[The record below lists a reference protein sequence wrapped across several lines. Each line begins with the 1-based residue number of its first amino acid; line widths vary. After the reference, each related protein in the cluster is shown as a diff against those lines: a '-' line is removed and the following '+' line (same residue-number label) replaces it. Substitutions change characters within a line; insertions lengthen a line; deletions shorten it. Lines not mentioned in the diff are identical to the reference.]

1 MSGWRGWLKQVIFCI
16 CFLEFLYQILP
27 GKKWQ
32 KYLKFTGG
40 LVFVLVLFQ
49 PVLQFFSL
57 DGKLEQAAWKWQIR
71 EESVQLQ
78 EAQKE
83 LEDAGFKVIS
93 SFQYDDS
100 VASGNVI
107 NTTPSAG
114 TKAEKGSTVTM
125 LVSQGTDKKTVPD
138 VRGMADATAQST
150 IKNYGF
156 NVGTVTYDYS
166 DSVEK
171 GMVISQ
177 TVTPGGKAAAGT
189 TISITVSNG
198 PKPEEKIDI
207 QSFVGQQESA
217 LKSWAS
223 QNGLYTNVSDS
234 QYSSSYAK
242 GCIISMSPSSGN
254 ISKGGTISYVVSL
267 GAKPQEPTNGG
278 TTGDNNN
285 QNGSNTNDGTT
296 TGQ

>member
-1 MSGWRGWLKQVIFCI
+1 MS
-16 CFLEFLYQILP
+16 E
-27 GKKWQ
+27 
-32 KYLKFTGG
+32 T
-40 LVFVLVLFQ
+40 
-49 PVLQFFSL
+49 
-57 DGKLEQAAWKWQIR
+57 
-71 EESVQLQ
+71 

-100 VASGNVI
+100 VVSCNVI

-177 TVTPGGKAAAGT
+177 TVTPGSKAAAGT

-207 QSFVGQQESA
+207 FDKDYDETIGRQTT
-217 LKSWAS
+217 LLAS
-223 QNGLYTNVSDS
+223 NIAETRKFSVKTPEIVVNVNPDRADLVDIQVIDGRKCLVIPIDEEVEVNGIAVN
-234 QYSSSYAK
+234 AK
-242 GCIISMSPSSGN
+242 
-254 ISKGGTISYVVSL
+254 
-267 GAKPQEPTNGG
+267 
-278 TTGDNNN
+278 
-285 QNGSNTNDGTT
+285 
-296 TGQ
+296 

>member
-1 MSGWRGWLKQVIFCI
+1 MS
-16 CFLEFLYQILP
+16 E
-27 GKKWQ
+27 
-32 KYLKFTGG
+32 T
-40 LVFVLVLFQ
+40 
-49 PVLQFFSL
+49 
-57 DGKLEQAAWKWQIR
+57 
-71 EESVQLQ
+71 
-78 EAQKE
+78 EAQKD

-198 PKPEEKIDI
+198 PKPEEKIGRERPH
-207 QSFVGQQESA
+207 S
-217 LKSWAS
+217 
-223 QNGLYTNVSDS
+223 
-234 QYSSSYAK
+234 
-242 GCIISMSPSSGN
+242 
-254 ISKGGTISYVVSL
+254 
-267 GAKPQEPTNGG
+267 
-278 TTGDNNN
+278 
-285 QNGSNTNDGTT
+285 
-296 TGQ
+296 